1 MALLLPWKKR
11 KVWVR
16 NKRGE
21 ARRENDS
28 YTPELEQN
36 LIKPGRIERPL
47 KVGTV
52 ILMSLY
58 ATRDVISCCTYR
70 AHLKL
75 LWTGEKPVAAIHRC
89 LGPGPGVG
97 SKLGC
102 EVWSG
107 TWEAFSEVDGE
118 EAGKGDFLLVARQ
131 ACEWIGHHYLL
142 CFQEKKKNLFA
153 LEVIKI
159 CREQQRRQTYF
170 INLVRSHSVLILG
183 FPR

>member
-1 MALLLPWKKR
+1 MVLLLPWKKR

-28 YTPELEQN
+28 YTPELQQN

-89 LGPGPGVG
+89 LGPGPWVG

-118 EAGKGDFLLVARQ
+118 EAGKGDRHVNGLGT
-131 ACEWIGHHYLL
+131 II
-142 CFQEKKKNLFA
+142 CFASRKKKNLFA

-170 INLVRSHSVLILG
+170 INLARSHSVLILG